1 MDKEQWL
8 KIGAFHYRDKRYK
21 QAYNAYTQ
29 AILLDPHYV
38 RAYIEK
44 GLVLFCMQRYEEA
57 LSIYDQAIQLDPCN
71 ADIYAYKGEA
81 LFFLKR
87 YEEAIAAYNKAC
99 QLDTAYTSIFA
110 IRGRELF
117 NSHNHKEAE
126 AYYNQNSRLEPKNIR
141 THTKKQTI
149 PVNHTNQVNYAD
161 RAKMMFDEGKVFY
174 KIRDYKKAYQAFEQA
189 IQLDPN
195 NAAIHEARG
204 AILYELKRYKEAGA
218 SYEQAVQLDPIYTSK
233 RYEESLIV
241 FEQAIQ
247 FHHLNKRAYILKK
260 WAQDRIA
267 HSKANR
273 GGLRNKPFRYDLS

>member
-1 MDKEQWL
+1 ME
-8 KIGAFHYRDKRYK
+8 RYK
-21 QAYNAYTQ
+21 
-29 AILLDPHYV
+29 
-38 RAYIEK
+38 
-44 GLVLFCMQRYEEA
+44 EA

-110 IRGRELF
+110 IRERELF
-117 NSHNHKEAE
+117 NSLNDKEGE

-141 THTKKQTI
+141 MHTKKQTI
-149 PVNHTNQVNYAD
+149 PVNRTNQVKNAN
-161 RAKMMFDEGKVFY
+161 RAKMMFDEGKAFY
-174 KIRDYKKAYQAFEQA
+174 KSRDFKKAYQAFEQA
-189 IQLDPN
+189 LQLDPN

-204 AILYELKRYKEAGA
+204 AVLYELKRYKEAGT
-218 SYEQAVQLDPIYTSK
+218 SYEQAVQLDPIYQSSYIAKSDELLIEGKSLYTSK
-233 RYEESLIV
+233 LYEESLIV